1 MRTLTVLLVVSLFF
15 LVSFE
20 AFASDR
26 PVTKTGI
33 TPVEWTTALPVV
45 VINAQSSLYLAR
57 STLRER
63 KSRGGAEVVDMDAED
78 RYSGRRR

>member
-1 MRTLTVLLVVSLFF
+1 MRSLTVLLVVSLFF

-33 TPVEWTTALPVV
+33 TPVEWTTVLPVV
-45 VINAQSSLYLAR
+45 VINAQSMPIFSKIDTQGTEVAR
-57 STLRER
+57 RCR
-63 KSRGGAEVVDMDAED
+63 
-78 RYSGRRR
+78 SGRHGCRR

>member
-45 VINAQSSLYLAR
+45 VIDAQSMPIFSKIDTQGTEVAR
-57 STLRER
+57 RCR
-63 KSRGGAEVVDMDAED
+63 N
-78 RYSGRRR
+78 RRDCRRMR